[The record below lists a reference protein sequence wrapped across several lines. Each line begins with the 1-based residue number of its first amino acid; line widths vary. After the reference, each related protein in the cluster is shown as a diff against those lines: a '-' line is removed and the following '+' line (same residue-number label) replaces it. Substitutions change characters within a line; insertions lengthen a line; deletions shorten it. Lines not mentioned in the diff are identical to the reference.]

1 MIPTLL
7 KRLAQLFLLLALQVL
22 ILNHMSLWGTG
33 TPMIGVLLLVYM
45 PMNTS
50 RTAAMLWGFSLGLL
64 TDIFSNT
71 PGMGSAAMTLAAML
85 RPSILDM
92 QAPKDAPEDLLP
104 TYHSMG
110 IWSHVRYVF
119 SLFLVHHTCYFMLES
134 FSITHIQLACI
145 HLLASMGTS
154 LLLAFSLE
162 TVRDTK
168 K

>member
-1 MIPTLL
+1 MIPTIL
-7 KRLAQLFLLLALQVL
+7 KRLAQLLLLLALQAL
-22 ILNHMSLWGTG
+22 ILNHMNLWGIG
-33 TPMIGVLLLVYM
+33 TPMIGVLLLVYL

-50 RTAAMLWGFSLGLL
+50 RTAAILWGFSIGLL

-71 PGMGSAAMTLAAML
+71 PGMGSAAMTLTAML

-92 QAPKDAPEDLLP
+92 QAPKDAPEDLIP

-110 IWSHVRYVF
+110 TWNHVRYIF
-119 SLFLVHHTCYFMLES
+119 TLFLVHHTCYFMLES
-134 FSITHIQLACI
+134 FSISHIRLAGI

-154 LLLAFSLE
+154 LLFAFSLE
-162 TVRDTK
+162 TLRNTK